1 MSADQRRAAPLR
13 PVIRRWAAVGLGVV
27 LACALAGVVVASR
40 MDDGSDLAAAI
51 DQDPLVRVADIPA
64 AEGSPG
70 KGVYVQR
77 TRTGHLCVWEAPSAT
92 SRQRGGGCNTAD
104 DPLNGRPLSFT
115 LSYDGGPV
123 VADVKSASLFGLVE
137 SDVARA
143 SVLMSDGTQREIQ
156 IQKADVPGTELRAFG
171 FRFKKGDF
179 LKGITPIAV
188 VAIDASGAELDRQV
202 TGIGS

>member
-1 MSADQRRAAPLR
+1 MSADQTRAALMR

-40 MDDGSDLAAAI
+40 IDDGSDLAAAI

-64 AEGSPG
+64 AEGSTG

-123 VADVKSASLFGLVE
+123 AADVKSASLFGLVD

-143 SVLMSDGTQREIQ
+143 SVLMSDGSQREIR
-156 IQKADVPGTELRAFG
+156 IQRAEVPGTEFRAFG
-171 FRFKKGDF
+171 FRFKKDD
-179 LKGITPIAV
+179 LREGITPIAV
-188 VAIDASGAELDRQV
+188 VAIDANGAELDRQE
-202 TGIGS
+202 TGIGR